1 MADIRELMLA
11 VDEGK
16 SEDFRNGWEECVCW
30 INDRYEIRRRE
41 DGEPIGIQIT
51 IPIDEERVLQ
61 KVKEL
66 MEKEDGNER

>member
-11 VDEGK
+11 VGEEQ

-30 INDRYEIRRRE
+30 INDRYEIRRR
-41 DGEPIGIQIT
+41 DNGEPLGIQIT
-51 IPIDEERVLQ
+51 IGMDEERILR

-66 MEKEDGNER
+66 MDKED